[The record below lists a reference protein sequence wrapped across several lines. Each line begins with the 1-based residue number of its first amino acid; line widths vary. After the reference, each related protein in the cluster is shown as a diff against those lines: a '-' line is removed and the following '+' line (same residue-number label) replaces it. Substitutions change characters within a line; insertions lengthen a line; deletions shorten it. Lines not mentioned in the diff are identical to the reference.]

1 MVLYDLPPLN
11 IYVAG
16 GVAIALGWIAISAGR
31 SAYRNV
37 GRARWARYLRWAAC
51 ALITP
56 VMIAAFT
63 CGRGVLPD
71 HVGLGKEKIYLPGWH
86 ICPREDVISLPVRG
100 MFSIP
105 YPNDRRWVE
114 VSYLIVSPEQ
124 LRVFFDEIKAFRNG
138 PPTGTPFGTS
148 KKDSWMVGSD
158 AFAAWMLWRTR
169 EYLPNSPTI
178 ADQVDLLGNFLK
190 TLSSYGVSNDARL
203 LVEQWRSSH

>member
-1 MVLYDLPPLN
+1 MVLFDLPPLN

-16 GVAIALGWIAISAGR
+16 GIAVALAWIAFSAGR
-31 SAYRNV
+31 SAYHNV
-37 GRARWARYLRWAAC
+37 GRTRWVRYLRWATC
-51 ALITP
+51 AFVTS
-56 VMIAAFT
+56 VTIAAFT

-71 HVGLGKEKIYLPGWH
+71 HVGIGKEKTYLPGWH
-86 ICPREDVISLPVRG
+86 VYPREDVISLPTRG

-114 VSYLIVSPEQ
+114 VSYLVVSPDQ

-138 PPTGTPFGTS
+138 PPDRTPFGTS

-169 EYLPNSPTI
+169 EYLPNTPSNTG
-178 ADQVDLLGNFLK
+178 QVDSLGSFLK
-190 TLSSYGVSNDARL
+190 TLSSYGVSTDARL
-203 LVEQWRSSH
+203 LIEQWRSSN